1 MTRFKLA
8 EFFSGP
14 GGMGYG
20 ASLSKVKDSS
30 IGHAW
35 ATDYDQDSCKTY
47 KRNIKTKNI
56 YCEKIENFFN
66 LVDKKKI
73 ILRQKLHLLLIY
85 IFLLPIQNQFPYQ
98 PFFYL

>member
-66 LVDKKKI
+66 LVSNGSNGKH
-73 ILRQKLHLLLIY
+73 RLITCIY
-85 IFLLPIQNQFPYQ
+85 FIDQNNSICWVP
-98 PFFYL
+98 

>member
-66 LVDKKKI
+66 LVSNGSNGKHR
-73 ILRQKLHLLLIY
+73 LVTCIY
-85 IFLLPIQNQFPYQ
+85 SIEANVSICWVP
-98 PFFYL
+98 